1 MLAAVLA
8 LATVTAA
15 QAPQPL
21 CIAPDGSRI
30 KLELAITDQERADG
44 LMFRDQLAADGGML
58 FIFDRDERWPFWMK
72 NTFIPLDLIWIS
84 ATGRVVDVRP
94 NVQPCRYDP
103 CPGYDPSGPARAV
116 LEVNARF
123 AAKHGVRPG
132 AQLRFENVPGFPPG
146 GVAR

>member
-1 MLAAVLA
+1 MLPIVLA
-8 LATVTAA
+8 IAA
-15 QAPQPL
+15 ALPPSAPV
-21 CIAPDGSRI
+21 CVVPDGTSVH
-30 KLELAITDQERADG
+30 LELAVTDEERQLG
-44 LMFRDQLAADGGML
+44 LMFRDSLHTDAGML
-58 FIFDRDERWPFWMK
+58 FVFPTDGPYQFWMK